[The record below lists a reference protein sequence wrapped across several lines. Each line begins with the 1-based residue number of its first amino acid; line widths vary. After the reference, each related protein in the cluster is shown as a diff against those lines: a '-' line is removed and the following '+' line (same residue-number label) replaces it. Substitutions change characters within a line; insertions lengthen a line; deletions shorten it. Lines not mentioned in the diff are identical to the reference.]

1 MLVIMYRII
10 MIHSIEPKKPN
21 IMESP
26 REGGLIL
33 LRRNKIDIEG
43 GPKLGDRRGMWQG
56 IRYRKIIIR
65 TQKSEVEGISRTC

>member
-10 MIHSIEPKKPN
+10 MIHSIEPRKPN
-21 IMESP
+21 IMESR

-43 GPKLGDRRGMWQG
+43 GSKLGDRRGM
-56 IRYRKIIIR
+56 
-65 TQKSEVEGISRTC
+65 